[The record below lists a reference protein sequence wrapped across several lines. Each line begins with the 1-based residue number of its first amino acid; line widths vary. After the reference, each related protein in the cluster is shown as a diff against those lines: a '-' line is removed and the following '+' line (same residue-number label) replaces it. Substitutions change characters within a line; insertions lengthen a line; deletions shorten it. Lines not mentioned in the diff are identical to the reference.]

1 MDLHPWWSLF
11 GPEVASPDE
20 LSAERAQQL
29 AHALA
34 GGAIAGVTLIG
45 MKQAAETESAA
56 VYFEIDVERPQV
68 LEFPIRAIEP
78 IAAVFRKTEG
88 PPSILALR
96 ADFPDTPH
104 QNWTPDD
111 APCSLC
117 VDDRPWAEAKLTA
130 TPFDLVRRVQL
141 WLAKAARGELHDPAQ
156 PPDPLFFGS
165 LSALLLPASALIE
178 STGPAELVASLRPD
192 NPHLIIAHSPHAGER
207 QRPGFIVIAFH
218 AQPQTMGRFRYA
230 PATLAALATELEK
243 CGIAL
248 YDEIK
253 KRLKAWA
260 GLDNDNIRRLSCRV
274 AIVVVF
280 PVVAGGTRS
289 INDVRAFLTHNTAG
303 AIGVGLGV
311 LHQNASQVGAKDA
324 YFLAIPERSLPD
336 PGLPVV
342 PMPVHFAFNRVLA
355 ASIAGHDAPDAR
367 RVVLV
372 GAGSLGSQVAMDLAR
387 EGTYSWTVVDYDFLL
402 PHNLARHALL
412 ADDVGAPKAQAL
424 ARQLGGVLGEAFGHL
439 HCDVM
444 SPSDESAAML
454 AERMAEAEVIIDAS
468 ASVAVSRYLADYAD
482 AGARRLCAFFNPA
495 GTAVVVLAE
504 SVDRSITL
512 RDLEAQYHRLVLTEP
527 FLADHLDNERD
538 GVRYSGSCRA
548 LTNRIPATRA
558 ALLSALAAKGV
569 GDCLKGQDAGVRIW
583 TVTDNGEVRLIR
595 RDGAR
600 VHRVTLGAWQITYDE
615 VLLSDLARMRESKL
629 PNETGGVL
637 LGIADMSRKSIHV
650 AYALTEPEDSQGTS
664 AGFERGVSGVLDE
677 VNRAVE
683 RSMYQLRYVGEWHSH
698 PRHSSAMPSQ
708 IDIAQLEWLGRE
720 LAIEGQP
727 GLMAIAAEDGQFG
740 FVVHYKEAEA
750 PGHSKVRSAGDGR
763 VR

>member
-1 MDLHPWWSLF
+1 MGLHSWWNAF
-11 GPEVASPDE
+11 GSEVASADK
-20 LSAERAQQL
+20 LSVGRAQEL
-29 AHALA
+29 AHALV
-34 GGAIAGVTLIG
+34 GGAIAGVTLIA
-45 MKQAAETESAA
+45 MKKEAETESAA
-56 VYFEIDVERPQV
+56 VYFEIEVERPQV

-78 IAAVFRKTEG
+78 VAAVFRKAEG

-117 VDDRPWAEAKLTA
+117 VDDRPWAEAKLSA

-156 PPDPLFFGS
+156 PLDPLFFGS
-165 LSALLLPASALIE
+165 LSALLLPASALAE
-178 STGPAELVASLRPD
+178 STGPEELVASLRPD
-192 NPHLIIAHSPHAGER
+192 NPHLIIAHRPHAHDR
-207 QRPGFIVIAFH
+207 QRPGFIVVAFH

-230 PATLAALATELEK
+230 PATLAALALELEK
-243 CGIAL
+243 CGIDL

-260 GLDNDNIRRLSCRV
+260 GLDSDNIRRLSCRV
-274 AIVVVF
+274 AIVVAF
-280 PVVAGGTRS
+280 PVIAGGARS

-311 LHQNASQVGAKDA
+311 LHQNASQVGARDA
-324 YFLAIPERSLPD
+324 YVAAIPERPVAD
-336 PGLPVV
+336 PGLSVV
-342 PMPVHFAFNRVLA
+342 PMPVHFTFDRIFA

-387 EGTYSWTVVDYDFLL
+387 EGSFSWTVVDSDFLL

-412 ADDVGAPKAQAL
+412 AEDVGAPKAAAL
-424 ARQLGGVLGEAFGHL
+424 ARQLGGILGEAFGHL
-439 HCDVM
+439 QCDVM
-444 SPSDESAAML
+444 NPGDESAAML
-454 AERMAEAEVIIDAS
+454 ADRLAEAEVILDAS
-468 ASVAVSRYLADYAD
+468 ASVAASRYLADHLD

-504 SVDRSITL
+504 SADRSITL

-527 FLADHLDNERD
+527 LLADHLENERD

-558 ALLSALAAKGV
+558 ALLSALAARGV
-569 GDCLKGQDAGVRIW
+569 RGCLRSRDAGIRIW
-583 TVTDNGEVRLIR
+583 TVTDDGEVRLIG

-615 VLLSDLARMRESKL
+615 GVLSDLTQMRESKL
-629 PNETGGVL
+629 PQETGGVL

-650 AYALTEPEDSQGTS
+650 AHALSEPEDSQGTS
-664 AGFERGVSGVLDE
+664 VGFERGVSGVLDE

-708 IDIAQLEWLGRE
+708 IDIAQIEWLGRE
-720 LAIEGQP
+720 LAVEGQP

-740 FVVHYKEAEA
+740 FVVHYREAEA
-750 PGHSKVRSAGDGR
+750 PGDDGAAAGGRS
-763 VR
+763 

>member
-1 MDLHPWWSLF
+1 MDLHPWWSAF

-20 LSAERAQQL
+20 LSVSRAQEL

-45 MKQAAETESAA
+45 MKQAAETKSAA
-56 VYFEIDVERPQV
+56 VYFEIEVERPQL

-78 IAAVFRKTEG
+78 IAAVFRKAEG

-104 QNWTPDD
+104 QNWTPDE

-117 VDDRPWAEAKLTA
+117 VDDRPWAEASLTT
-130 TPFDLVRRVQL
+130 TPFDLVRRAQL

-165 LSALLLPASALIE
+165 LSALLLPASALVE
-178 STGPAELVASLRPD
+178 SAGPAELVASLRPD
-192 NPHLIIAHSPHAGER
+192 NPHLIIAHPPHAGDR
-207 QRPGFIVIAFH
+207 QRPGFIVVAFH
-218 AQPQTMGRFRYA
+218 ARPQTMGRFRYA
-230 PATLAALATELEK
+230 PATLAALALELGK
-243 CGIAL
+243 CGIDL

-253 KRLKAWA
+253 KRLRAWA
-260 GLDNDNIRRLSCRV
+260 GLNCDNIRRLSCRV
-274 AIVVVF
+274 AIVVAF
-280 PVVAGGTRS
+280 PVIAGGNRS

-311 LHQNASQVGAKDA
+311 LHQNASQVGARDA
-324 YFLAIPERSLPD
+324 YVAAIPERSLAD
-336 PGLPVV
+336 PGLSVV
-342 PMPVHFAFNRVLA
+342 PLPVHFTFNRVLA

-372 GAGSLGSQVAMDLAR
+372 GAGSLGSQVAMGLAR
-387 EGTYSWTVVDYDFLL
+387 EGTFSWTVVDYDFLL
-402 PHNLARHALL
+402 PHNLGRHALL
-412 ADDVGAPKAQAL
+412 ADDVGAPKALAL
-424 ARQLGGVLGEAFGHL
+424 ARQLGGVLGECFGYL
-439 HCDVM
+439 QCDVLN
-444 SPSDESAAML
+444 PDDDSAATFSD
-454 AERMAEAEVIIDAS
+454 RMADAEIIIDAS

-482 AGARRLCAFFNPA
+482 TQARRICAFFNPV

-527 FLADHLDNERD
+527 LLANHLENQRD

-558 ALLSALAAKGV
+558 ALLSAVAARGI
-569 GDCLKGQDAGVRIW
+569 GGCLKGQDAAIQIW
-583 TVTDNGEVRLIR
+583 TTTDGGEVRSIR
-595 RDGAR
+595 CQGAR
-600 VHRVTLGAWQITYDE
+600 MHRVTLGAWQISYDD
-615 VLLSDLARMRESKL
+615 VLLSDLALMRQSKL

-650 AYALTEPEDSQGTS
+650 AHALSEPEDSQGTS
-664 AGFERGVSGVLDE
+664 SGFERGVSGVLEE
-677 VNRAVE
+677 VNRAVA

-698 PRHSSAMPSQ
+698 PRYSSAMPSQ
-708 IDIAQLEWLGRE
+708 IDIAQIEWLGRE

-740 FVVHYKEAEA
+740 FVVHYKEA
-750 PGHSKVRSAGDGR
+750 GTSGDNSAAADGR
-763 VR
+763 IR